1 MGFEYKVLSLRK
13 SVCGISQSGQLNPG
27 AVRVTSKIKKSVRTR
42 PKNKERAM
50 EHDSPLS
57 QLDLYPLLSRTVSLT
72 NVMTL
77 KTKKLNNAYKA

>member
-1 MGFEYKVLSLRK
+1 
-13 SVCGISQSGQLNPG
+13 
-27 AVRVTSKIKKSVRTR
+27 
-42 PKNKERAM
+42 M